1 MQSNTTKAADSEE
14 AKIIDNIAARESQK
28 TADQKAQDKAKC
40 EQYVKNGL
48 KRDVTVQFLYERL
61 LQLGC
66 KPPDD
71 LIRCVDCGSK
81 PVAGGFGV
89 VEEIDVTPIS
99 NQSARK
105 VDSAS
110 CTAQT
115 QEEINK
121 LIAKQKDGKATLKLL
136 PDIFLCQQNIQNE
149 THARESIAHE
159 LIHAIDMCRTKM
171 DPINNC
177 IHMACTEIRAE
188 NLAGECHWVRE
199 LQRGRMGTNFVGHG
213 AECVKR
219 RAIRSVKAN
228 PNCAEKADEYVDAAF
243 DRCFKDTFPFDRHPN
258 LR

>member
-1 MQSNTTKAADSEE
+1 MQADDKNANKSEE
-14 AKIIDNIAARESQK
+14 ETIIDNIAARESQK
-28 TADQKAQDKAKC
+28 SAEQKAQDKEKC
-40 EQYVKNGL
+40 EKYVKNGL
-48 KRDVTVQFLYERL
+48 KRDVTVQFLFERL

-66 KPPDD
+66 RPPDN
-71 LIRCVDCGSK
+71 LIRCVDCGTK
-81 PVAGGFGV
+81 PIAGGFGV
-89 VEEIDVTPIS
+89 VEEIDIS
-99 NQSARK
+99 ETKKSSSRK
-105 VDSAS
+105 ANSS
-110 CTAQT
+110 CTQT

-121 LIAKQKDGKATLKLL
+121 LIAKQNDGNAKLKLL

-149 THARESIAHE
+149 THARESMAHE

-171 DPINNC
+171 DPITNC

-228 PNCAEKADEYVDAAF
+228 PNCAEKAAEYVDAAF